1 MKAAHT
7 LGPWTPG
14 LTSKPSEQ
22 ACVIGAK
29 NAEGFTPWVCHIQ
42 TAHVET
48 ANANARLIAESPNLL
63 KVLSDLVANQDATW
77 VAAGFTDEQIKA
89 MPYLKPA
96 RAAIAKAG
104 GAA

>member
-48 ANANARLIAESPNLL
+48 ANANARLIAAAPDLL
-63 KVLSDLVANQDATW
+63 DALKHLEHNATKSGANMGLAID
-77 VAAGFTDEQIKA
+77 V
-89 MPYLKPA
+89 A